1 MSTYETT
8 PHTKGLNF
16 VMYYICCTGVHIPK
30 TLNSQRCSG
39 SFICESNPSI
49 VLQSST
55 VAIAEVLNYKTALSS
70 YIPSI
75 AKMKSG
81 VRILV
86 AQFRT
91 VCSIRSC
98 SSVESTRSP
107 SVNNT
112 MAVRVK
118 VGNVVVE
125 CIEWSQD

>member
-1 MSTYETT
+1 MLHWSSYTQNTEQSA
-8 PHTKGLNF
+8 LF
-16 VMYYICCTGVHIPK
+16 C
-30 TLNSQRCSG
+30 
-39 SFICESNPSI
+39 NPSI
-49 VLQSST
+49 VLQSSA

-91 VCSIRSC
+91 VCSICSC

-125 CIEWSQD
+125 CIEWSQDHIRMGG